1 MRHFIQRLLAPLAL
15 TFLALTA
22 TLAPA
27 QAQDAKQNVIL
38 VLDASGSMWGQIDG
52 VSKIEIARE
61 QIAGMLDGWDAEQSL
76 GLMAYGHRSKGDC
89 ADIEMVLPPGKLD
102 AATFQSAVNKISPK
116 GKTPLSDA
124 VRQAA
129 EQLKYTEEAATVV
142 LLSDGL
148 ENCEADPC
156 ALGAALEADGVD
168 FTAHVI
174 GFDISEGEA
183 GQLSC
188 LAENTGGEFY
198 LAGDA
203 AALTQSLQQ
212 TVQRIA
218 EPAPAPE
225 PTPVVQPEPVEEPEP
240 AGPQG
245 LRGLAKLCA
254 DCDILDQDVFWRLY
268 EAEQDINGKRKEIA
282 RDGKAQPIFELAAG
296 EYFIQVQYG
305 AAFAGQVVTIEPDTL
320 TEATLT
326 LNAGL
331 LRLAAEA
338 SPGGTDLEDS
348 MFYWVYENK
357 TDLQGN
363 REEVSR
369 DGNAKPLFRLPA
381 GEYYVT
387 ARHGAAYTSE
397 VLIVLPGEL
406 TEFTFD
412 MDVAYLRLKAVATEG
427 GEELTDNQFYWVYDA
442 KTDLQGN
449 RTEITRDGNA
459 TPLFRLSAGDYHIVA
474 RHGSAYS
481 TMDISLEPD
490 TLTDRVMDM
499 NVGYVRMKSV
509 MAEGA
514 APIAEDTFYWV
525 YEAKTDLQGNRKEV
539 TREGRAEPLFRLPAG
554 DYHVVA
560 RHGASRIS
568 HDLTVV
574 AGELQDITLVQNS
587 ARIKVT
593 TALEEGGAPLTGD
606 LFYWV
611 MSADTNLEGERT
623 EITRDGGAS
632 PLLTLKADDYVIR
645 VRHAGE
651 TYDFPISL
659 TPGEESEVNLVLN

>member
-1 MRHFIQRLLAPLAL
+1 MRHFIKRLLAPLAL

-22 TLAPA
+22 TFAPA

-61 QIAGMLDGWDAEQSL
+61 QIAGMLEGWDAEQSL

-89 ADIEMVLPPGKLD
+89 ADIEIVLPPGKLE
-102 AATFQSAVNKISPK
+102 AAAFQSAVNKISPK

-198 LAGDA
+198 MAGDA

-245 LRGLAKLCA
+245 LRGLARLCA

-268 EAEQDINGKRKEIA
+268 EAKQDINGKRKEIA

-305 AAFAGQVVTIEPDTL
+305 AAFAGQVVTIEPDSL

-363 REEVSR
+363 R
-369 DGNAKPLFRLPA
+369 
-381 GEYYVT
+381 
-387 ARHGAAYTSE
+387 
-397 VLIVLPGEL
+397 
-406 TEFTFD
+406 
-412 MDVAYLRLKAVATEG
+412 
-427 GEELTDNQFYWVYDA
+427 
-442 KTDLQGN
+442 
-449 RTEITRDGNA
+449 TEIARDGNA

-509 MAEGA
+509 MAAGA

-539 TREGRAEPLFRLPAG
+539 TREGRAEPLFRLPGG
-554 DYHVVA
+554 DYHVIA

-659 TPGEESEVNLVLN
+659 TPGEESELNLVLN